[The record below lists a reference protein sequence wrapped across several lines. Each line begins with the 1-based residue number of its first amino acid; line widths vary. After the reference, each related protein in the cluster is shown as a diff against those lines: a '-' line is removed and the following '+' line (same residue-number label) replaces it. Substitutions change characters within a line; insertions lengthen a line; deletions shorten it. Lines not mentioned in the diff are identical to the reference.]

1 MTVVEER
8 AGTAEPGAEAAR
20 RAMEA
25 ARRAMVDSQLRVSG
39 INDMP
44 ILAAFLAVPR
54 EDFVPEAR
62 RGVAYADRSVVLGN
76 GAPGEGAVLAPA
88 LTYGQ
93 MLTAAQPVAEDT
105 VLVIGEPGGYLAALA
120 GQLCAKVT
128 LCAATGDW
136 AASGAHSLVLIDGA
150 IDDVPAALA
159 GVIAEDGRLVTG
171 VVERGVTR
179 LALGRKVGD
188 ALALTVLAEADFAPL
203 AAFAAHPQWSF

>member
-8 AGTAEPGAEAAR
+8 ASTAEASAET
-20 RAMEA
+20 

-39 INDMP
+39 INDAE

-62 RGVAYADRSVVLGN
+62 RAVAYADRAVALDG
-76 GAPGEGAVLAPA
+76 GTVLAPA

-93 MLTAAQPVAEDT
+93 MLTAAQPVQDDS
-105 VLVIGEPGGYLAALA
+105 VLVIGAPGGYLAALA
-120 GQLCAKVT
+120 EKLCAHVT
-128 LCAATGDW
+128 LCAVTDDW

-150 IDDVPAALA
+150 IEQVPAELTRVVAA
-159 GVIAEDGRLVTG
+159 DGRLVTG
-171 VVERGVTR
+171 MIERGVTR

-188 ALALTVLAEADFAPL
+188 TLALTVLAEADFAAL
-203 AAFAAHPQWSF
+203 AAFAARPQWSF

>member
-8 AGTAEPGAEAAR
+8 AGSAEAGAET
-20 RAMEA
+20 

-39 INDMP
+39 INDLT

-62 RGVAYADRSVVLGN
+62 RGVAYADRAVAL
-76 GAPGEGAVLAPA
+76 EDGAVLAPA

-93 MLTAAQPVAEDT
+93 MLTAAQPVADDT
-105 VLVIGEPGGYLAALA
+105 VLVLGAPGGYLAALA
-120 GQLCAKVT
+120 EELCGKVT
-128 LCAATGDW
+128 LCAVTDDW
-136 AASGAHSLVLIDGA
+136 AAAGAHSLVLVDGA
-150 IDDVPAALA
+150 IEDVPTALA
-159 GVIAEDGRLVTG
+159 TVLTPEGRLVTG
-171 VVERGVTR
+171 VLERGVTR

-203 AAFAAHPQWSF
+203 AAFAARPKWSF

>member
-1 MTVVEER
+1 MTVVQER
-8 AGTAEPGAEAAR
+8 AGTADAGAETAQ
-20 RAMEA
+20 RAMET

-54 EDFVPEAR
+54 ENFVPEAR
-62 RGVAYADRSVVLGN
+62 RAAAYADRAVEL
-76 GAPGEGAVLAPA
+76 GEGKMLAPA

-93 MLTAAQPVAEDT
+93 MLTAAQPLAEDT

-120 GQLCAKVT
+120 GQLCAAVT
-128 LCAATGDW
+128 MCAATGDW

-150 IDDVPAALA
+150 ISDVPSALA
-159 GVIAEDGRLVTG
+159 SVLAADGRLVTG

-179 LALGRKVGD
+179 LALGRKGGD
-188 ALALTVLAEADFAPL
+188 ALVLTVLAEADFAPL
-203 AAFAAHPQWSF
+203 AAFAARPQWSF

>member
-8 AGTAEPGAEAAR
+8 AGTAEAGTD
-20 RAMEA
+20 A

-39 INDMP
+39 INDLP

-62 RGVAYADRSVVLGN
+62 RAVAYADRAVALAD
-76 GAPGEGAVLAPA
+76 GAALAPA

-120 GQLCAKVT
+120 EKLCAKVS

-136 AASGAHSLVLIDGA
+136 AASGAHSLVLVDGA
-150 IDDVPAALA
+150 IEAVPAGLA
-159 GVIAEDGRLVTG
+159 SVVAADGRLVTG

-188 ALALTVLAEADFAPL
+188 ALSLTVLAEADFAPL
-203 AAFAAHPQWSF
+203 AAFAARPKWSF